1 LVKIVPYIT
10 VPDAKKTVEVYKD
23 LFGATL
29 VDHMPFTK
37 EVGQGF
43 GFPTDFDYENSTMHT
58 SIDIRGEFIYLSDGQ
73 AQGGGNVEIVLDFDS
88 MEQIEEVRVKVKKA
102 GYEVKMEM
110 EQQFWEAIYGRFV
123 DADGIGWQLNYTIP
137 EYPSYFIRG

>member
-10 VPDAKKTVEVYKD
+10 VPDARKTIEVYKA

-43 GFPTDFDYENSTMHT
+43 EFPDNFDYENSTMHA
-58 SIDIRGEFIYLSDGQ
+58 SIDIDGALIYLSDGVG
-73 AQGGGNVEIVLDFDS
+73 QGGGIVEIVLGYES
-88 MEQIEEVRVKVKKA
+88 KEQMEEVWTKVKKA
-102 GYEVKMEM
+102 GYEIKMEL
-110 EQQFWEAIYGRFV
+110 EPQFWGAIYGRFV
-123 DADGIGWQLNYTIP
+123 DADGVGWQLNHNLP
-137 EYPSYFIRG
+137 Q